1 MGFNEIMP
9 RLPSPSSRLFANGF
23 FSIDKALVWVLW
35 AAALGMTVFRGSFQW
50 ILQRRLYADDYLIIA
65 GLATLTALSVVI
77 TAMLPQFYLA
87 GEYTK
92 VAAKDP
98 LAPLPLPPDEFVART
113 IAALKLMF
121 SQMLLFWTTLWAAKF
136 SILFF
141 VRRLITGLPRYI
153 RAWWACFVAV
163 LLLYLACIL
172 SNFLT
177 CAPLTKYWSAT
188 GCSAPED
195 LVRADASIRFA
206 TGADIAADL
215 LIMVLPLNLL
225 RKLTISRSHKLGLT
239 VLFSLGGVIV
249 AFAIARLVQV
259 TKATGDAAKDPTTVA
274 NGPVLL
280 SMWSHIESSV
290 SVIVAT
296 LPAFRFLFSKN
307 RDMAR
312 KTTNKYA
319 SPMIGGPGG
328 VSLRSMRRQKG
339 AVRLDGRDS
348 DMTISAQGSETE
360 LRPFRGIEKKVVFEV
375 EHLPQESSLG
385 ETKRR
390 TQEPFA

>member
-1 MGFNEIMP
+1 MGSSVLSFNEMM
-9 RLPSPSSRLFANGF
+9 
-23 FSIDKALVWVLW
+23 ALIWALW
-35 AAALGMTVFRGSFQW
+35 AVALGTTIFRCSFQW
-50 ILQRRLYADDYLIIA
+50 ILQRRLYADDYLIIV
-65 GLATLTALSVVI
+65 GLATLTALSAVI

-87 GEYTK
+87 GEYTEA
-92 VAAKDP
+92 VAEDP
-98 LAPLPLPPDEFVART
+98 LAPLPLPPDEFAART

-141 VRRLITGLPRYI
+141 VRRLIIGLPRYI

-163 LLLYLACIL
+163 LLLYLACML

-177 CAPLTKYWSAT
+177 CTPLTKYWSPT

-195 LVRADASIRFA
+195 LVRADTSIRFA

-215 LIMVLPLNLL
+215 LIMILPLHLL
-225 RKLTISRSHKLGLT
+225 RKLTTSPFHKLGLT

-296 LPAFRFLFSKN
+296 LPAFRFLLSKN
-307 RDMAR
+307 RNITR
-312 KTTNKYA
+312 KTANKYVG
-319 SPMIGGPGG
+319 PTIGGSGG
-328 VSLRSMRRQKG
+328 MTLRSMRRQKG
-339 AVRLDGRDS
+339 AVGLDGTDS
-348 DMTISAQGSETE
+348 YRNVSEQGSETE
-360 LRPFRGIEKKVVFEV
+360 LQLFRGIEKSAVY
-375 EHLPQESSLG
+375 
-385 ETKRR
+385 
-390 TQEPFA
+390 

>member
-1 MGFNEIMP
+1 
-9 RLPSPSSRLFANGF
+9 
-23 FSIDKALVWVLW
+23 
-35 AAALGMTVFRGSFQW
+35 MTVFRGSFQW

-87 GEYTK
+87 GE
-92 VAAKDP
+92 
-98 LAPLPLPPDEFVART
+98 PLPLPLDEFVARST
-113 IAALKLMF
+113 AALKLMF
-121 SQMLLFWTTLWAAKF
+121 SQMLLFWTTLWAE
-136 SILFF
+136 
-141 VRRLITGLPRYI
+141 
-153 RAWWACFVAV
+153 
-163 LLLYLACIL
+163 
-172 SNFLT
+172 LT
-177 CAPLTKYWSAT
+177 CSDSAGCNAPD
-188 GCSAPED
+188 D

-215 LIMVLPLNLL
+215 LIMILPLNLL

-259 TKATGDAAKDPTTVA
+259 TKATSDAAKDPTTVA

-296 LPAFRFLFSKN
+296 LPAFRFLLSKN
-307 RDMAR
+307 RNMAR

-319 SPMIGGPGG
+319 GPMIGGPGG
-328 VSLRSMRRQKG
+328 MSLRSMRRQKG
-339 AVRLDGRDS
+339 AIRFGGRDS
-348 DMTISAQGSETE
+348 AMTVSAQGSETE
-360 LRPFRGIEKKVVFEV
+360 LRPFRGLEKKVVFEI
-375 EHLPQESSLG
+375 EHLPQELSLG

>member
-1 MGFNEIMP
+1 MGSSVLSFNEMM
-9 RLPSPSSRLFANGF
+9 
-23 FSIDKALVWVLW
+23 ALIWALW
-35 AAALGMTVFRGSFQW
+35 AVALGTTIFRCSFQW
-50 ILQRRLYADDYLIIA
+50 ILQRRLYADDYLIIV
-65 GLATLTALSVVI
+65 GLATLTALSAVI

-87 GEYTK
+87 GEYTEA
-92 VAAKDP
+92 VAEDP
-98 LAPLPLPPDEFVART
+98 LAPLPLPPDEFAART

-121 SQMLLFWTTLWAAKF
+121 SQMLLFWTTLWAGTSFYSLACNRSGAGCADADSGAPVAKF

-141 VRRLITGLPRYI
+141 VRRLIIGLPRYI

-163 LLLYLACIL
+163 LLLYLACML

-177 CAPLTKYWSAT
+177 CTPLTKYWSPT

-195 LVRADASIRFA
+195 LVRADTSIRFA

-215 LIMVLPLNLL
+215 LIMILPLHLL
-225 RKLTISRSHKLGLT
+225 RKLTTSPFHKLGLT

-296 LPAFRFLFSKN
+296 LPAFRFLLSKN
-307 RDMAR
+307 RNITR
-312 KTTNKYA
+312 KTANKYVG
-319 SPMIGGPGG
+319 PTIGGSGG
-328 VSLRSMRRQKG
+328 MTLRSMRRQKG
-339 AVRLDGRDS
+339 AVGLDGTDS
-348 DMTISAQGSETE
+348 YRNVSEQGSETE
-360 LRPFRGIEKKVVFEV
+360 LQLFRGIEKSAVY
-375 EHLPQESSLG
+375 
-385 ETKRR
+385 
-390 TQEPFA
+390 